1 MVDALVFGGVLLSF
15 VVLLRYTKSKNY
27 VRSFVNT
34 VFTACLGLALFVF
47 SLWYV
52 TKVPDLTGSM
62 YEKARAYYDVNTVKV
77 MRKLGNINPYYV
89 SFDKDNNVFEFHYN
103 NTVYNV
109 KEAYNNGFSNS
120 VTVVANNENGE
131 EYKINVD
138 LTDLK

>member
-15 VVLLRYTKSKNY
+15 IILVRYTKSKHY
-27 VRSFVNT
+27 VKSFVNT
-34 VFTACLGLALFVF
+34 VFTVCLGLALFVF

-52 TKVPDLTGSM
+52 TKVPVLTGSM

-77 MRKLGNINPYYV
+77 MKKLGNINPDYV
-89 SFDKDNNVFEFHYN
+89 SFDKDKNVFEFHYN
-103 NTVYNV
+103 NNVYNV

-120 VTVVANNENGE
+120 VTVVANSNNGE
-131 EYKINVD
+131 EYKISVD

>member
-15 VVLLRYTKSKNY
+15 IILVRYTKSKYY

-52 TKVPDLTGSM
+52 TKVPVLTGSM
-62 YEKARAYYDVNTVKV
+62 YEKAREYYDVNTVKV
-77 MRKLGNINPYYV
+77 MRKLGNINPDYV
-89 SFDKDNNVFEFHYN
+89 SYDKDNNIFEFHYN
-103 NTVYNV
+103 NNVYNV

-120 VTVVANNENGE
+120 VTVVANNGNGE